1 MRPTKIDT
9 STVIS
14 IEHALNDVCRSSGI
28 KNCELYVRCI
38 VRDGYISK
46 TSVARTQKLFD
57 L

>member
-9 STVIS
+9 STVMS
-14 IEHALNDVCRSSGI
+14 IEHALNDICRSSGI